1 MTADKENSALFE
13 YALRQ
18 ADNCVVLGQRLSE
31 WCGHGP
37 ELEEDIALTNVALD
51 MFGQARLYLAY
62 ASEIE
67 DQGRSDDDLAF
78 LRDGRE
84 FRNLLL
90 LEQPNQ
96 DFAYTNVRQFL
107 FDAFNVEYTKRLTES
122 GDERLREI
130 AHKSLKEIAY
140 HVRHSGQWM
149 IRLGDGTE
157 LSHEKMQTALDDLWM
172 YTGEMFAMDSVDEA
186 MIATS
191 VGVDLEAI
199 RPVWNE
205 RVKAVLA
212 EATLTRP
219 EDGWMDTGGKTGKH
233 SEHLGLMLAEMQ
245 HMQRV
250 YPGAEW

>member
-1 MTADKENSALFE
+1 
-13 YALRQ
+13 
-18 ADNCVVLGQRLSE
+18 
-31 WCGHGP
+31 
-37 ELEEDIALTNVALD
+37 
-51 MFGQARLYLAY
+51 
-62 ASEIE
+62 
-67 DQGRSDDDLAF
+67 
-78 LRDGRE
+78 
-84 FRNLLL
+84 
-90 LEQPNQ
+90 
-96 DFAYTNVRQFL
+96 
-107 FDAFNVEYTKRLTES
+107 
-122 GDERLREI
+122 
-130 AHKSLKEIAY
+130 
-140 HVRHSGQWM
+140 M

-172 YTGEMFAMDSVDEA
+172 YTGEMFAMDRVDEA

-199 RPVWNE
+199 RPAWNE